1 MQMNNF
7 DDILEVKATAQTP
20 NVQNPKP
27 QWQVK
32 QQQNREYAYQTSD
45 AAIEEFSRGEAD
57 VRKYLD
63 VQSRFLGYSV
73 RNALLIMKKN
83 PDATRIGDYSYWK
96 GQNAEVLRT
105 ESKNPIIILE
115 PGKEYKREDG
125 SVGQYYNAKEVYDI
139 SQTTAKDTVN
149 PSVTLDDR
157 LLLKALISKS
167 PVTITVT
174 DELPGGRGA
183 MMDTEK
189 QTIMV
194 RRGMSAPDIFKCV
207 SVELANVD
215 LEFQNPAYI
224 RESEGYKAYL
234 ASYILCKK
242 HGVEA
247 GDYNLDGV
255 KQVFKDREPQDITA
269 DLNEIKETA
278 KAIDTR
284 MTRALEQNRSAKVKT
299 EVR

>member
-1 MQMNNF
+1 MNNY
-7 DDILEVKATAQTP
+7 DDILDVKAEVLAEP
-20 NVQNPKP
+20 PKDSRP
-27 QWQVK
+27 QWQIK
-32 QQQNREYAYQTSD
+32 QQQNRETAYQITDS
-45 AAIEEFSRGEAD
+45 AIEEFSRGEAD

-83 PDATRIGDYSYWK
+83 PDATRIGDYNYWK
-96 GQNAEVLRT
+96 GQNAEVLRV

-125 SVGQYYNAKEVYDI
+125 SVGQYYNAKELYDI
-139 SQTTAKDTVN
+139 SQTTAKDTVT

-157 LLLKALISKS
+157 LLLKVLISKS

-194 RRGMSAPDIFKCV
+194 KRGMSAPDIFKCV

-224 RESEGYKAYL
+224 RESEGNKAYL

-242 HGVEA
+242 YEVEA

-255 KQVFKDREPQDITA
+255 KQVFKDKEPQDITA

-278 KAIDTR
+278 KAIDRR
-284 MTRALEQNRSAKVKT
+284 MTRALEQNRSAKAKT
-299 EVR
+299 EAR

>member
-7 DDILEVKATAQTP
+7 DDILEVKATAPTP
-20 NVQNPKP
+20 TVQNSKP

-45 AAIEEFSRGEAD
+45 AAIEEFSDGKAD
-57 VRKYLD
+57 IRKYLD
-63 VQSRFLGYSV
+63 VQSRFLNYSV
-73 RNALLIMKKN
+73 RNALLITKKN
-83 PDATRIGDYSYWK
+83 PDATRIGDYNYWK
-96 GQNAEVLRT
+96 GQNAEILRT

-139 SQTTAKDTVN
+139 SQTTAKDTV
-149 PSVTLDDR
+149 PPTVALDDR

-167 PVTITVT
+167 PVTITVG
-174 DELPGGRGA
+174 DELPNGCGA
-183 MMDTEK
+183 VMDAEN
-189 QTIMV
+189 QTIIV

-215 LEFQNPAYI
+215 LEFQNPAYS
-224 RESEGYKAYL
+224 RETEGYKAYL
-234 ASYILCKK
+234 ASYLLCKK
-242 HGVEA
+242 YGVEA
-247 GDYNLDGV
+247 ADYNLEGV
-255 KQVFKDREPQDITA
+255 NQVFKDKEPQDITA

-284 MTRALEQNRSAKVKT
+284 MTRSLEQSRTTKAKT

>member
-7 DDILEVKATAQTP
+7 DDILEVKATAPTP
-20 NVQNPKP
+20 TVQNSKP

-45 AAIEEFSRGEAD
+45 AAIEEITRGEAD

-83 PDATRIGDYSYWK
+83 PDATRIGDYNYWK
-96 GQNAEVLRT
+96 GQNAEILRS
-105 ESKNPIIILE
+105 ESKSPIIILE
-115 PGKEYKREDG
+115 PGKEYKRDDG
-125 SVGQYYNAKEVYDI
+125 SMGQYYNAKEVYDI
-139 SQTTAKDTVN
+139 SQTTAKDTVT
-149 PSVTLDDR
+149 PTIALDDR

-167 PVTITVT
+167 PVAITVV
-174 DELPGGRGA
+174 DELPNGRGA
-183 MMDTEK
+183 VMDNEK

-207 SVELANVD
+207 SVELANID
-215 LEFQNPAYI
+215 LEFQNPAYA
-224 RESEGYKAYL
+224 REDEGYKAYL

-242 HGVEA
+242 YGIDT

-255 KQVFKDREPQDITA
+255 NQIYSGKDLQEIAA
-269 DLNEIKETA
+269 DFNEIKETA
-278 KAIDTR
+278 RAIDTR
-284 MTRALEQNRSAKVKT
+284 MTRALEQNRTAKAKT

>member
-1 MQMNNF
+1 MNNF
-7 DDILEVKATAQTP
+7 DDILEVKATTP
-20 NVQNPKP
+20 TQAVQNPKP

-32 QQQNREYAYQTSD
+32 QQQNREYVYQNSD
-45 AAIEEFSRGEAD
+45 AAIEEFTRGEANI
-57 VRKYLD
+57 RKYLD
-63 VQSRFLGYSV
+63 VQSRFLDYSV
-73 RNALLIMKKN
+73 RNTLVIMIKR
-83 PDATRIGDYSYWK
+83 PEATRIGSCNYWK
-96 GQNAEVLRT
+96 RQNVEILKS
-105 ESKNPIIILE
+105 EIKSPIIIIE
-115 PGKEYKREDG
+115 PSKEYKREDG
-125 SVGQYYNAKEVYDI
+125 SVGQYYKAKEVYDV
-139 SQTTAKDTVN
+139 SQTTAKDTATPTVA
-149 PSVTLDDR
+149 LDDR

-215 LEFQNPAYI
+215 LEFQNPAYV
-224 RESEGYKAYL
+224 REDEGYKAHL
-234 ASYILCKK
+234 ASYLLCKK
-242 HGVEA
+242 YGIDT
-247 GDYNLDGV
+247 GDYNLDYVNQIYIG
-255 KQVFKDREPQDITA
+255 KEPHKITA
-269 DLNEIKETA
+269 DLTEIKETA

-299 EVR
+299 EAR